1 MEALGGVGYLENEDS
16 QHINVA
22 RLYRD
27 CNVLSIWEGT
37 TNVLG
42 ADFVGTLKGR
52 NGEKALKAFHSWL
65 NHALFGATS
74 KSNASFDDEKR
85 RILGKFGTFS
95 SEIVEKGLEELIV
108 RARELMDT
116 FAAIVMGTLMIVDTE
131 RDGDAVSVEMFRR
144 FAANHGFGG
153 PYKCDWA
160 TEIVWDSKIVF
171 GEPKGEPGEVAAK
184 ARL

>member
-1 MEALGGVGYLENEDS
+1 MEALGGVGYLENEES

-27 CNVLSIWEGT
+27 VNVLSIWEGT

-42 ADFVGTLKGR
+42 ADFLRTFKGQ
-52 NGEKALKAFHSWL
+52 NGDKTLKAFHSWL
-65 NHALFGATS
+65 NDALFGAS
-74 KSNASFDDEKR
+74 LKSGTSFDDEKKC
-85 RILGKFGTFS
+85 IVDSFVSFG
-95 SEIVEKGLEELIV
+95 SEIVEKELEELIV
-108 RARELMDT
+108 RARDLMNT
-116 FAAIVMGTLMIVDTE
+116 FAAVVMGTLLIVDAE
-131 RDGDAVSVEMFRR
+131 RDSDAVSTEMFKR

-160 TEIVWDSKIVF
+160 TETVWDSRIVF
-171 GEPKGEPGEVAAK
+171 GEAAGKANAK

>member
-42 ADFVGTLKGR
+42 TDFVGTLKGR
-52 NGEKALKAFHSWL
+52 NGEKTLKVFHSWL
-65 NHALFGATS
+65 KHALFGTII
-74 KSNASFDDEKR
+74 KSEAGFDSEKR
-85 RILGKFGTFS
+85 RILGRFESFS
-95 SEIVEKGLEELIV
+95 SGIAEKSREELFV

-116 FAAIVMGTLMIVDTE
+116 FSVIVMGTLMIVDAE
-131 RDGDAVSVEMFRR
+131 RDGDAVSAEMFKR
-144 FAANHGFGG
+144 FATTHGFGG
-153 PYKCDWA
+153 PYECDWA
-160 TEIVWDSKIVF
+160 TEIVWDSEIVF
-171 GEPKGEPGEVAAK
+171 GEPTGKVAMI